1 MLNAAEWEHELK
13 RLTRVIDEIK
23 SQLSLQEDETQVSLG
38 KLRNALTSY
47 WDERFAGDEAQ
58 HLETVDRERQ
68 LHSLSHG
75 KKNRLAKMIEKPYF
89 GRIDFIEQSGSNAPL
104 EPEQIYIGI
113 GGLFDSQTDETL
125 IYDWRAPVSSMFYDY
140 EHGLAQYECPMGTVK
155 GEITLKRQYQIRKSV
170 LEYMFDCQLK
180 IDDEILQ
187 KLLSKNVDD
196 KMRTIVNSI
205 QREQNRVIRDELHR
219 LLVVQGVAGS
229 GKTSIALHRV
239 AYLLYQQRKTITSK
253 NVLIFSPN
261 RVFSD
266 YISDVLPELG
276 EENVLQTI
284 FQDFIKNMISFSKQ
298 MRIESWSDQL
308 DYLLTAPDEDS
319 HQTAISSIRYKST
332 SNFAQFIKAYAVYL
346 EEYLLNN
353 FPEIVYGKRLIF
365 SIDEWKTLWKRLNYL
380 PPSKRLLQIKL
391 RIFKKIRP
399 LVKKLRQRK
408 IEEITASGEEINEKT
423 IKALARLAVWQELQP
438 LREKI
443 SCFTQ
448 LDVLEIYRKL
458 YEDKSLW
465 IKINHGVELPENWS
479 EICKQTLV
487 RLDQAYLSYEDI
499 IPILYLQGYFE
510 GFPANNSILHL
521 VIDEAQDYTALQ
533 YEIIKKLFPRSTWT
547 VLGDLEQTVHP
558 FLNITDFGIIAE
570 FFGGEDALL
579 VKLTKSYRST
589 SEIVV
594 FARSLLPEGEPINHL
609 HRPGNKP
616 EIVKVAEPEKLI
628 EAIGKKIVEL
638 QEANYR
644 SIAIICKNNQD
655 SLSVYESLKMQIMV
669 GLITK
674 DESIFGQGVMVI
686 PVYLAKGLE
695 FDAVIV
701 HNVSR
706 GKYYREWESKIL
718 YVACTRALHHLTLF
732 YSGQLSPLI
741 TSKSSS
747 LYLNK

>member
-1 MLNAAEWEHELK
+1 MDAVEWEYELK
-13 RLTRVIDEIK
+13 RLDRVLNEIRA
-23 SQLSLQEDETQVSLG
+23 QLSLQEDETQVSLG
-38 KLRNALTSY
+38 KLRNALSSY

-68 LHSLSHG
+68 LHSLSYG
-75 KKNRLAKMIEKPYF
+75 KKNRLAKMTEKPYF
-89 GRIDFIEQSGSNAPL
+89 GRIDFIEEDSALP
-104 EPEQIYIGI
+104 PEEIYIGI

-140 EHGLAQYECPMGTVK
+140 EHGLAQYECPIGSVK
-155 GEITLKRQYQIRKSV
+155 GEIILKRQYQIRNSI

-187 KLLSKNVDD
+187 ELLSKSVDD
-196 KMRTIVNSI
+196 KMRTIVSSI
-205 QREQNRVIRDELHR
+205 QREQNRVIRDELHQ

-239 AYLLYQQRKTITSK
+239 AYLLYQQRNTLTSK
-253 NVLIFSPN
+253 NILIFSPN
-261 RVFSD
+261 RVFSH

-276 EENVLQTI
+276 EENVLQTV
-284 FQDFIKNMISFSKQ
+284 FQDFIKSMLLFPNPIKL
-298 MRIESWSDQL
+298 EGWSDQL
-308 DYLLTAPDEDS
+308 DYLLTAAEEAS
-319 HQTAISSIRYKST
+319 QQAVLSSILYKS
-332 SNFAQFIKAYAVYL
+332 SADFAKFITAYAIYL
-346 EEYLLNN
+346 EKYLLDS
-353 FPEIVYGKRLIF
+353 FPEITYGKSLIF
-365 SIDEWKTLWKRLNYL
+365 SVDDWRTLWEKLSYL
-380 PPSKRLLQIKL
+380 PPSKRLLQIKR

-408 IEEITASGEEINEKT
+408 VEEITVSGEEINQKT

-443 SCFTQ
+443 NRFTE
-448 LDVLEIYRKL
+448 LDTFEIYRRL
-458 YEDKSLW
+458 YKDESIWAKVNS
-465 IKINHGVELPENWS
+465 GVNLPKNWS
-479 EICKQTLV
+479 EVCKQTLL
-487 RLDQAYLSYEDI
+487 RLDQDYLPYEDI
-499 IPILYLQGYFE
+499 IPLLYLQGYFE

-533 YEIIKKLFPRSTWT
+533 YEILKKLFPRSSWT

-558 FLNITDFGIIAE
+558 FLNITDFRVIAE
-570 FFGGEDALL
+570 LFGRGDALL
-579 VKLTKSYRST
+579 IKLTKSYRST
-589 SEIVV
+589 SEIVE

-609 HRPGNKP
+609 HRPGSVP
-616 EIVKVAEPEKLI
+616 EVVQIATPEKII
-628 EAIGKKIVEL
+628 ESIAQKIVEF
-638 QEANYR
+638 QGAGYR

-655 SLSVYESLKMQIMV
+655 SVLVYESLKAQTTV

-674 DESIFGQGVMVI
+674 EESIFKQGVMVM

-701 HNVSR
+701 HDVSR
-706 GKYYREWESKIL
+706 DKYYREWERKIL

-741 TSKSSS
+741 TSKSSN
-747 LYLNK
+747 LYANK